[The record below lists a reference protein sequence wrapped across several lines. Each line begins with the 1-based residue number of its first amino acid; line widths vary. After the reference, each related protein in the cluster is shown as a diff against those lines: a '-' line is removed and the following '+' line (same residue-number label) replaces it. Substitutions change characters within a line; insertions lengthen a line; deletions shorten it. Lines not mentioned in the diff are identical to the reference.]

1 MRLSECGGEVE
12 ECHTGSQ
19 GLGTVK
25 LLNLQIDFVGESFWL
40 VLKRKIKEL

>member
-19 GLGTVK
+19 GLGIVK
-25 LLNLQIDFVGESFWL
+25 LLDLQIEFVNEKG
-40 VLKRKIKEL
+40 KEP